1 MNPLYQGAENQVE
14 HFDARGLTSY
24 FEKIIRDPDVVAS
37 ITTALGEID
46 GHEWIDL
53 MTMFDEERT
62 LAMLEDDLLVAKK
75 LTGTRLIADAR
86 RARVRVE
93 VEEKQKYDDLW
104 REQEQSRMK
113 RDQEVR
119 TKEPGSTYYEPD
131 DTLATVKVSELPE
144 LPRMEEGAH
153 MLTPMQLER
162 VKVALSTFISP
173 HVKEVAEMSVG
184 LINNYELDI
193 TECINGLTA
202 QQRTFEARLGA
213 QLYADAP
220 TCVQDLLLEDDK
232 RTFQG
237 AESFLQMIK
246 SLSTRVNFR
255 SEERTKALLKEYTV
269 DNKPCTDPKALLGMV
284 EEFKIQHG
292 VSARLCSMECGLLY
306 RSAIDHILSGLKD
319 RTDMQSKLTI
329 PLSLIEELYPRN
341 QQMYMDKL
349 EEKARDLTL
358 WKNTDTSDEEDDQ
371 SFDAEVGIEHGS
383 SDDGWPTS
391 DGTYSQSE
399 DLS

>member
-93 VEEKQKYDDLW
+93 AEENQKYDELW
-104 REQEQSRMK
+104 RERLQEELRMK

-119 TKEPGSTYYEPD
+119 TKEPGSTYY
-131 DTLATVKVSELPE
+131 DTLATVKVSELPK
-144 LPRMEEGAH
+144 LPNVEKGVY

-173 HVKEVAEMSVG
+173 HVKEVAEMSVR

-193 TECINGLTA
+193 LTE
-202 QQRTFEARLGA
+202 R
-213 QLYADAP
+213 
-220 TCVQDLLLEDDK
+220 
-232 RTFQG
+232 
-237 AESFLQMIK
+237 
-246 SLSTRVNFR
+246 
-255 SEERTKALLKEYTV
+255 
-269 DNKPCTDPKALLGMV
+269 
-284 EEFKIQHG
+284 
-292 VSARLCSMECGLLY
+292 
-306 RSAIDHILSGLKD
+306 
-319 RTDMQSKLTI
+319 
-329 PLSLIEELYPRN
+329 
-341 QQMYMDKL
+341 
-349 EEKARDLTL
+349 
-358 WKNTDTSDEEDDQ
+358 
-371 SFDAEVGIEHGS
+371 GS
-383 SDDGWPTS
+383 
-391 DGTYSQSE
+391 
-399 DLS
+399 